1 MKNNNMNNL
10 WTWVMVL
17 MMAFAAVVAPVTLTS
32 TSHDDQTDSPIATVK
47 LNSTIPG
54 VTFRARKGGAKPSG
68 NPRRNKGNQGD
79 KPSRDPTKTP
89 EGKFLADANPKTGLL
104 ARFAPGRGLSTPF
117 QLASQLNVALRTQP
131 ECNAN
136 RVAAE
141 FLVDQARQQPTSL
154 VKAIDL
160 VLRALI
166 VYPQMKNQGKEHGP
180 YRTID
185 ALKVGEMFAANFD
198 TVTFDLALGKGKKP
212 TVRHQVAQLA
222 KDMWNGW
229 QKDRKN
235 ALREEY
241 DSGLEAARE
250 AATLDVEATVKG
262 WIAEPKTA
270 PNPEMTTIA
279 SLAKRVLS
287 ERTVHEKLQAA
298 LKDKPESLEELKET
312 KAELE
317 RLKEEFQSHKAG
329 LIAMI
334 ADAAEASYIQE
345 NGTRNEFVNKLLT
358 KERIEFIKANSPPI
372 HNLYVFDEADGKC
385 YCHWTFMGPTAHKF
399 GSGGVIE
406 NTFTG
411 LNGTLGPSNGVLS
424 SYDEKDKGNPL
435 CGALNSFSLIL
446 KQKQWEEIRKNLFK
460 AGNRQSTQHL
470 IHGLVLSKDLQPIEN
485 NNVNRLA
492 RKLGFGSR
500 ETFSMTDSDD
510 ARQEAE
516 YAKLKEEQ
524 EEDKRQ
530 MSQEVEDLEARIEA
544 AAEQVK
550 EAPEPLDLTEEEL
563 DAIHDDSQWTSDLI
577 TNPDQSWGDFT
588 VPQLKDECRTR
599 GLAVSGKKA
608 DLIER
613 LNAHENEA

>member
-54 VTFRARKGGAKPSG
+54 VTFRARKGKNGAKPSG

-79 KPSRDPTKTP
+79 KPSRDPKKTP
-89 EGKFLADANPKTGLL
+89 EGKFMADANPKVGLL
-104 ARFAPGRGLSTPF
+104 ARFAPERGLSTPL
-117 QLASQLNVALRTQP
+117 QLATQLNVALRTQP
-131 ECNAN
+131 ERNAN
-136 RVAAE
+136 RLAAE
-141 FLVDQARQQPTSL
+141 FLANAAKLQPTKSL
-154 VKAIDL
+154 AKAIDL
-160 VLRALI
+160 VLRALL
-166 VYPQMKNQGKEHGP
+166 VYPQMRNQGKELGE

-185 ALKVGEMFAANFD
+185 AVKVGEMLATSFD
-198 TVTFDLALGKGKKP
+198 TVTFDLALGKGKKQ
-212 TVRHQVAQLA
+212 TVRHQVKQLA
-222 KDMWNGW
+222 ADMWNGW

-241 DSGLEAARE
+241 DSGLEAARK
-250 AATLDVEATVKG
+250 AATFDAEATVKG

-270 PNPEMTTIA
+270 PTPEMTTIA

-287 ERTVHEKLQAA
+287 ERETHMKLYEA
-298 LKDKPESLEELKET
+298 LNDVSDEDSLKET
-312 KAELE
+312 KSKLVS
-317 RLKEEFQSHKAG
+317 LKEEFQSYKAD
-329 LIAMI
+329 LTEKI
-334 ADAAEASYIQE
+334 ADGAKTTYIQE
-345 NGTRNEFVNKLLT
+345 NGTRNEFVNKLLAE
-358 KERIEFIKANSPPI
+358 ERTEFMKLNSPPI
-372 HNLYVFDEADGKC
+372 YNLHVFEADGKC
-385 YCHWTFMGPTAHKF
+385 YCHWTFMAPTAHKF
-399 GSGGVIE
+399 GNGTVIE

-424 SYDEKDKGNPL
+424 SYDEKDKGYPL

-446 KQKQWEEIRKNLFK
+446 KQKQWDGVRKDLIK
-460 AGNRQSTQHL
+460 AGNRKSTQHL

-500 ETFSMTDSDD
+500 ETFSMTDSEDD
-510 ARQEAE
+510 RQAAE
-516 YAKLKEEQ
+516 YAKLKEE
-524 EEDKRQ
+524 EARQ
-530 MSQEVEDLEARIEA
+530 MSQEVADLEARIEA

-550 EAPEPLDLTEEEL
+550 EAPEHPNYTEEEL
-563 DAIHDDSQWTSDLI
+563 EAIHDDSQWTSDLI
-577 TNPDQSWGDFT
+577 AKPDNDLWGDFT
-588 VPQLKDECRTR
+588 VPQLKEECRTR
-599 GLAVSGKKA
+599 GLKVSGKKA

-613 LNAHENEA
+613 LTAHDNEA

>member
-32 TSHDDQTDSPIATVK
+32 TSHDEQTDSPIATVK

-54 VTFRARKGGAKPSG
+54 VTFRARKGKNGAKPSG
-68 NPRRNKGNQGD
+68 NPRRNKGNQGG
-79 KPSRDPTKTP
+79 KPTSDPKKTP
-89 EGKFLADANPKTGLL
+89 EGKFMADANPKVGLL
-104 ARFAPGRGLSTPF
+104 ARFAPERGLSTPL
-117 QLASQLNVALRTQP
+117 QLATQLNVALRTQP
-131 ECNAN
+131 ERNGN
-136 RVAAE
+136 RLAAE
-141 FLVDQARQQPTSL
+141 FLANAAMLQPTKSL
-154 VKAIDL
+154 AKAIDL
-160 VLRALI
+160 VLRALL
-166 VYPQMKNQGKEHGP
+166 VYPQMRNQGKELGE

-185 ALKVGEMFAANFD
+185 AVKVGEMLAKSFD
-198 TVTFDLALGKGKKP
+198 TVTFDLALGKGKKQ
-212 TVRHQVAQLA
+212 TVRHQVKQLA
-222 KDMWNGW
+222 ADMWNGW

-241 DSGLEAARE
+241 DSGLEAARK
-250 AATLDVEATVKG
+250 AATFDAEATVKG

-270 PNPEMTTIA
+270 PTPEMTTIA

-287 ERTVHEKLQAA
+287 ERETHMKLYEA
-298 LKDKPESLEELKET
+298 LDDVSDEDSLKET
-312 KAELE
+312 KTKLMS
-317 RLKEEFQSHKAG
+317 LKEEFQSYKAD
-329 LIAMI
+329 LTEKI
-334 ADAAEASYIQE
+334 ADGAEATYIQE
-345 NGTRNEFVNKLLT
+345 NGTRNEFVNKLLAEER
-358 KERIEFIKANSPPI
+358 KEFMKLNSPPI
-372 HNLYVFDEADGKC
+372 HNLHVFEADGKC

-399 GSGGVIE
+399 GNGGVIE

-424 SYDEKDKGNPL
+424 SYDEKDKGYPL

-446 KQKQWEEIRKNLFK
+446 KQKQWDGVRKDLIK
-460 AGNRQSTQHL
+460 AGNRKSTQHL

-500 ETFSMTDSDD
+500 ETFSMTDSEDD
-510 ARQEAE
+510 RQAAE
-516 YAKLKEEQ
+516 YAKLKEE
-524 EEDKRQ
+524 EARQ

-563 DAIHDDSQWTSDLI
+563 EAIHDDSQWTSDLI
-577 TNPDQSWGDFT
+577 VNPDNNLWGDFT
-588 VPQLKDECRTR
+588 VPQLKDACRDR
-599 GLAVSGKKA
+599 GLKVSGKKA

-613 LNAHENEA
+613 LTAHDNEA